1 MAKPYFSKKVRATLE
16 YVLHDANVATRE
28 FALCMGGYCLEI
40 KPRQMFEGTIF
51 FYIRKQ
57 NHKKTTNISNFLRF
71 LGGKELK
78 EDYLE
83 QLHALN

>member
-1 MAKPYFSKKVRATLE
+1 MLYTEQNVHFGITKCLVFAAK
-16 YVLHDANVATRE
+16 VLISNE
-28 FALCMGGYCLEI
+28 L
-40 KPRQMFEGTIF
+40 
-51 FYIRKQ
+51 RKQ
-57 NHKKTTNISNFLRF
+57 NHKKPTNISNFLRF